1 LVALSTIFVIRTE
14 LPPFKVS
21 GPQTVAAANPSTFK
35 ASGCSE
41 RTAGPLGNQAPSDRG
56 KPVVSHAEVE
66 TATVV
71 PSQPATLVGFHTQPS
86 GKIKPLCPAAQTRA
100 LASLGPQC
108 STLLCM
114 QRWSAS
120 RALPAAPPD
129 ACRAGAYTWASS
141 AGTRCGPEV
150 QPGSLR
156 LRETSGLSQGGDS
169 AEPMQQCY
177 SLHWRGAAQ
186 ALAAGGIAV
195 GSQALHTL
203 ALVSLARS
211 AWRAMQTAVQQP
223 VPAERQQPPSAPVA
237 AR

>member
-1 LVALSTIFVIRTE
+1 VPR
-14 LPPFKVS
+14 
-21 GPQTVAAANPSTFK
+21 TVAAANPSTFK

-41 RTAGPLGNQAPSDRG
+41 RTAGPLCNQAPSDRG
-56 KPVVSHAEVE
+56 KPVVSDAEVE
-66 TATVV
+66 TVTIV

-86 GKIKPLCPAAQTRA
+86 GKIKALCPAEQTRA

-108 STLLCM
+108 ATLLCM

-129 ACRAGAYTWASS
+129 ACRAGAYTWSS
-141 AGTRCGPEV
+141 GAGTRCGPAV

-156 LRETSGLSQGGDS
+156 LGKTSGLSHGGDRT
-169 AEPMQQCY
+169 EPMQWRY
-177 SLHWRGAAQ
+177 SRNCGGHGQ
-186 ALAAGGIAV
+186 ALTPVDSAV
-195 GSQALHTL
+195 GSRAARTL

-211 AWRAMQTAVQQP
+211 AWRAMQAAVQP